1 MTQNEMQ
8 LKEITLLIQNLDT
21 NLLQRATDYIRGL
34 VDASSEHKHDWWD
47 DLPDSVKQD
56 IDEGLQDIE
65 DGNLIPM
72 EEVMKKYSAE

>member
-1 MTQNEMQ
+1 MTQKEIQ
-8 LKEITLLIQNLDT
+8 LKEITLLLQNLDA

-34 VDASSEHKHDWWD
+34 VDASSEDKHDWWN

-72 EEVMKKYSAE
+72 DEVMKK